1 MGTLDE
7 LIADVIRLRRIQ
19 LAINKDISEKKFD
32 IPVHLALG
40 HEALAISI
48 VESMGSHDQILLNH
62 RNIHYQIALGA
73 TYEQLFAEYSL
84 FPEGLALGNFGSMN
98 LVSPKNQ
105 NIYTSNILGNNL
117 SVALG
122 VAQSQKIQGES
133 SATWVVTGDGA
144 IEEGAFYESLLC
156 ASSWKLPIIYVIEN
170 NQWSLGTDINSR
182 RTEIDLASFSASLGA
197 EFLQLRGNLLKDYL
211 ELLEGARLIA
221 LTGRPIV
228 IEAHLETLGGYH
240 VEESNGSRYI
250 NYHAGGAKLD
260 HPNDVIVEDDSDPV
274 YVNSRNASGQNVN
287 I

>member
-1 MGTLDE
+1 MRSVDE
-7 LIADVIRLRRIQ
+7 LIGDLISLRRIQ
-19 LAINKDISEKKFD
+19 LAINKDIGEKKFD

-84 FPEGLALGNFGSMN
+84 SPEGLAQGNFGSMN
-98 LVSPKNQ
+98 LISPKSQ

-122 VAQSQKIQGES
+122 VAQSLKVQGES
-133 SATWVVTGDGA
+133 GATWVVTGDGA

-156 ASSWKLPIIYVIEN
+156 ASSWKLPIMYVIEN
-170 NQWSLGTDINSR
+170 NQWSLGTDIKSR
-182 RTEIDLASFSASLGA
+182 RTEIDLASFSNSLGA
-197 EFLQLRGNLLKDYL
+197 EFLQLRGNLLTDYL
-211 ELLEGARLIA
+211 ELLAGARSVA
-221 LTGRPIV
+221 LMGKPIV
-228 IEAHLETLGGYH
+228 IEAHLETLGGYY
-240 VEESNGSRYI
+240 VEESNGARYI

-260 HPNDVIVEDDSDPV
+260 HSNDVIVEDNSDPV

-287 I
+287 V

>member
-1 MGTLDE
+1 MRTIDE
-7 LIADVIRLRRIQ
+7 LTDDVLRLRRIQ
-19 LAINKDISEKKFD
+19 LAINKDISAKKFN

-48 VESMGSHDQILLNH
+48 VESMGLHDQILLSH

-73 TYEQLFAEYSL
+73 TYEQLFAEYQLS
-84 FPEGLALGNFGSMN
+84 PEGLARGNFGSMN
-98 LVSPKNQ
+98 LVSPQNR

-122 VAQSQKIQGES
+122 VAQSQKLAGGAN
-133 SATWVVTGDGA
+133 ATWVVTGDGA

-182 RTEIDLASFSASLGA
+182 RTEIDLASLGKSLA
-197 EFLQLRGNLLKDYL
+197 VEFFQLRGNLLVDYL
-211 ELLEGARLIA
+211 ELLAEARSIA
-221 LTGRPIV
+221 LMGKPII

-240 VEESNGSRYI
+240 VEESNRTRYI

-260 HPNDVIVEDDSDPV
+260 HSNDVIVEDTSDPV
-274 YVNSRNASGQNVN
+274 YVNCGNTRGKNEYV
-287 I
+287 